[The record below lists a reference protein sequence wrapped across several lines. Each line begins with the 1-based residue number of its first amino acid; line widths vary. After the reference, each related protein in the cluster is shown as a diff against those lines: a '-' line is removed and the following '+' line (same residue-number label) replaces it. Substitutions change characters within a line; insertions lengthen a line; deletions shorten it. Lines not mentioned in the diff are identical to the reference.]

1 MSAGRC
7 LCSMVAKLTV
17 AVMVAQK
24 TIVQKSIV
32 QSIVQARVAKK
43 ASSQPL
49 SQKNRVFGSI
59 KSNASQA

>member
-1 MSAGRC
+1 
-7 LCSMVAKLTV
+7 MVAKLTV